1 MKNYTDKIK
10 ELKEEIAKLEGTQ
23 DVLSLLARCTEGHD
37 WSLTN
42 VVGDFG
48 LIGIIQLKCRA
59 CETNRTLHVEAKLEI
74 VLDGEL
80 VVLNDIIDKLPEPKP
95 IPKVSTHDDYSPK
108 PIPNPY
114 AGKGEYKV
122 DTTHLLADAQ
132 ARGDL

>member
-80 VVLNDIIDKLPEPKP
+80 VVLINYLSPNLYQRYLLTMIILLNLYL
-95 IPKVSTHDDYSPK
+95 ILMQVKVSTRLILLIYSLMHK
-108 PIPNPY
+108 QGVICN
-114 AGKGEYKV
+114 GT
-122 DTTHLLADAQ
+122 D
-132 ARGDL
+132 

>member
-48 LIGIIQLKCRA
+48 LIGIIQLNYLSPNLYQRYLL
-59 CETNRTLHVEAKLEI
+59 TMIIL
-74 VLDGEL
+74 
-80 VVLNDIIDKLPEPKP
+80 LNLYLILMQV
-95 IPKVSTHDDYSPK
+95 KVSTRLILLIYSL
-108 PIPNPY
+108 
-114 AGKGEYKV
+114 
-122 DTTHLLADAQ
+122 THKQGVICNGTD
-132 ARGDL
+132 